1 MRLVQTGWTA
11 IINLDRRPKGL
22 MTDTEKADN
31 TVSRAGEQLFQFAID
46 RGDMNAIL
54 DALPLEVPDKRV
66 ALEYEIQ
73 LLRIVSVGWA
83 IAFFL
88 ADSDLKTPLAHHFW
102 DKIRDFS
109 TTLSASASLTM
120 GSDIDY
126 FDILKKRLDLY
137 VGALDAAGQ
146 IPEPAMAIGPA
157 FAGVCGDPDDACAI
171 LAGSKMFSLT
181 INAVREYLD
190 GTTTQQD

>member
-1 MRLVQTGWTA
+1 
-11 IINLDRRPKGL
+11 

-31 TVSRAGEQLFQFAID
+31 TVARAGEQLFQFAID

-73 LLRIVSVGWA
+73 LLRIISVGWA

-88 ADSDLKTPLAHHFW
+88 ADSGLKTPLAHHFW

-181 INAVREYLD
+181 INTVREYLD